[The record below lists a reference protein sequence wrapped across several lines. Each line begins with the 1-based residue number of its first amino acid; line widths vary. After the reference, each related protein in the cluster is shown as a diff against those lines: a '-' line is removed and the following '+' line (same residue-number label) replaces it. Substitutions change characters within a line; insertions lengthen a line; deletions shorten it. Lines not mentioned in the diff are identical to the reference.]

1 MTGPLSE
8 AIDQAKMKRNEMGCP
23 VRADG
28 SLDVARH
35 DEELAASS
43 STAERMIAELARHP
57 ELEHAAGAIEV
68 LHKGHVPSAEHVKA
82 ICKALDVTLV
92 VRFLIDDTSFQLRRD
107 RLVFELYRFWHY
119 ANAEHSDSSDE

>member
-43 STAERMIAELARHP
+43 SNLVRLIVCDLTHP
-57 ELEHAAGAIEV
+57 
-68 LHKGHVPSAEHVKA
+68 KGR
-82 ICKALDVTLV
+82 T
-92 VRFLIDDTSFQLRRD
+92 
-107 RLVFELYRFWHY
+107 
-119 ANAEHSDSSDE
+119 